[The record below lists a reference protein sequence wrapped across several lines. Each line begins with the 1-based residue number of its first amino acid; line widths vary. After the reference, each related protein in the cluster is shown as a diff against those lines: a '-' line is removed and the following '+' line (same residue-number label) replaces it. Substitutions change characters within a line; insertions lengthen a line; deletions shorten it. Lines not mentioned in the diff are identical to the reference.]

1 MSSRAQEKKEIRQA
15 CDEIL
20 KKAEEDIE
28 RRNKE
33 IKRLNEEKDKQTRH
47 YTRVVHRLN
56 ADKARE
62 ADQLRESTAK
72 LERAISTSQ
81 KLENE
86 VSQLKRELHDAQIN
100 TPEVVAWVEVQPI
113 LDRIRGFI
121 STGNTTWNEIQALEN
136 RQVRKQ
142 LPGDGVIQEPWSNTN
157 VQFGML
163 DPTSL
168 SSFPVQN
175 NFALNAQQVPP
186 LPGQYASLS

>member
-1 MSSRAQEKKEIRQA
+1 MSLRFQEKKDIRQA

-20 KKAEEDIE
+20 KTAEEDIE
-28 RRNKE
+28 RQNKE

-47 YTRVVHRLN
+47 YTRIVHRLN
-56 ADKARE
+56 ADKTHE

-72 LERAISTSQ
+72 LERAITTSQ

-86 VSQLKRELHDAQIN
+86 VSQLKQQLDDVRIN
-100 TPEVVAWVEVQPI
+100 TREVVAWVEVQPI

-136 RQVRKQ
+136 RHMTKQ
-142 LPGDGVIQEPWSNTN
+142 LPGDGVIQEPWSNPN

-163 DPTSL
+163 DPNSL
-168 SSFPVQN
+168 SSFPVHN
-175 NFALNAQQVPP
+175 NFALNAQPVPP